1 MGRGKAWSAEDSM
14 LIAKSI
20 VHVSHDPISGT
31 GQKKATYY
39 KRVYDTFV
47 ALQST
52 EDSSSI
58 PVPHVNK
65 FVGCYSKA
73 TSLVRSGWQDEDYV
87 KLALEMFRHEKE
99 TEFELL
105 DVWNNLRKSVPKFED
120 ILVDGGSMPSIT
132 KENSDRKRRSTDP
145 NMEDT
150 VVPSAKL
157 PRGVKREIEERDH
170 GTDVATFRSNMIKAQ
185 NKRNALLE
193 ETNKMALMGRD
204 DDDIAREYFM
214 LKREMAL
221 ESLKKRI
228 EQQNMDDEEKVV

>member
-20 VHVSHDPISGT
+20 VHVSHDPITGT

-58 PVPHVNK
+58 PVPRTAVAIENRWKTMQADVNK

-87 KLALEMFRHEKE
+87 QLALEMFRQEKE

-105 DVWNNLRKSVPKFED
+105 DLWNYLRKSVPKFED
-120 ILVDGGSMPSIT
+120 ILVDGGSMPSII

-150 VVPSAKL
+150 VVPSAKR

-185 NKRNALLE
+185 NK
-193 ETNKMALMGRD
+193 
-204 DDDIAREYFM
+204 
-214 LKREMAL
+214 
-221 ESLKKRI
+221 
-228 EQQNMDDEEKVV
+228 